1 MHHLL
6 SKFAL
11 ILKKFLTLL
20 SFHLFKICLDFIVEH
35 NLKNLKTNNK
45 IVHTLVTDND
55 RSLCLLSSHDGMK
68 YYIKKLLLNPT
79 WLNL

>member
-11 ILKKFLTLL
+11 ILSKFLTLL
-20 SFHLFKICLDFIVEH
+20 SFHLVKIRYDFIVEH

-45 IVHTLVTDND
+45 VVRTLVKDTN
-55 RSLCLLSSHDGMK
+55 RSLCLLNSLDGMK
-68 YYIKKLLLNPT
+68 NYIKNYS
-79 WLNL
+79 